1 MRAELKREMAM
12 HLFQRH
18 LRFLYVMVPC
28 ALLVGVSLPDT
39 AASELGLGIAWKEG
53 PHFAGKK
60 KVRKSISGA
69 ACAPVVPPQCIA
81 ALDEENRTQFFTIS
95 DRTLKP
101 GPVMAI
107 VDDDGN
113 GDPDT
118 EGAAYADGF
127 FYLLGSHGLSRKKDK
142 LHPSSF
148 LVFRFPVDKS
158 TGKSAFGIDAD
169 SVAPEIA
176 RSDRLRKAIRK
187 SPGTIGDY
195 AEKPLGKKA
204 GGANLEG
211 LAVIGK
217 RMYVGF
223 RGPSSKGR
231 AYVLSVDVD
240 GLFDDD
246 DLAPVIFTLK
256 LGKNIGIRDLAAV
269 SGGILILAGP
279 VQKEGPYSIY
289 RWDLKNSPQ
298 KLQDLAMPDPDVKAE
313 TLLVLGQQNDSY
325 DVLIMYDGVK
335 DGGPREYRLSYS
347 Q

>member
-1 MRAELKREMAM
+1 M
-12 HLFQRH
+12 HPFRRH
-18 LRFLYVMVPC
+18 KRFLFVIAPC
-28 ALLVGVSLPDT
+28 ALLMGFSVSGAVARD
-39 AASELGLGIAWKEG
+39 SSLGTTWKEG

-69 ACAPVVPPQCIA
+69 ACAPVLPPQCIA
-81 ALDEENRTQFFTIS
+81 ALDEKNRTQFFTIS

-107 VDDDGN
+107 VEDNGN

-127 FYLLGSHGLSRKKDK
+127 FYLLGSHGLSRKKGK

-158 TGKSAFGIDAD
+158 TGKPAFDISAET
-169 SVAPEIA
+169 VAPEIA
-176 RSDRLRKAIRK
+176 RSDRLRKAIRNA
-187 SPGTIGDY
+187 PGVIGDY
-195 AEKPLGKKA
+195 AEKPLGEKA

-217 RMYVGF
+217 RLYVGF

-231 AYVLSVDVD
+231 AYILSVDVD
-240 GLFDDD
+240 RLFGDG
-246 DLAPVIFTLK
+246 DLAPVIFTLE

-279 VQKEGPYSIY
+279 VQKKGPYSIF
-289 RWDLKNSPQ
+289 RWDLKNAPQ
-298 KLQDLAMPDPDVKAE
+298 KLQDLAMPDPEVKAE
-313 TLLVLGQQNDSY
+313 TLLLLDQQDDSY
-325 DVLIMYDGVK
+325 DVLVLYDGIK

-347 Q
+347 R

>member
-1 MRAELKREMAM
+1 MGAA
-12 HLFQRH
+12 
-18 LRFLYVMVPC
+18 
-28 ALLVGVSLPDT
+28 VSG
-39 AASELGLGIAWKEG
+39 AAAQDSGLGTTWKEG

-69 ACAPVVPPQCIA
+69 ACAPVVPPACIA

-107 VDDDGN
+107 VEDNGN

-127 FYLLGSHGLSRKKDK
+127 FYLLGSHGLSRKKGK
-142 LHPSSF
+142 FHLSSF
-148 LVFRFPVDKS
+148 LVFRFPVDKK
-158 TGKSAFGIDAD
+158 TGKPAFDISADTLA
-169 SVAPEIA
+169 SEIA
-176 RSDRLRKAIRK
+176 RSDRLRNAIRT
-187 SPGTIGDY
+187 SPGVIGDY
-195 AEKPLGKKA
+195 AEKPLGKNA

-217 RMYVGF
+217 RLYVGF

-231 AYVLSVDVD
+231 AYILSVDVD
-240 GLFDDD
+240 GLFGHGG
-246 DLAPVIFTLK
+246 LAPVIFALE

-269 SGGILILAGP
+269 SDGILILAGP

-313 TLLVLGQQNDSY
+313 TLLVLGQQNDTY
-325 DVLIMYDGVK
+325 DVLVLYDGAK

>member
-1 MRAELKREMAM
+1 MR
-12 HLFQRH
+12 LFQRH
-18 LRFLYVMVPC
+18 WRFLFSIVPC
-28 ALLVGVSLPDT
+28 ALLMG
-39 AASELGLGIAWKEG
+39 AAVPGAAAQDSGLGIAWKAG

-69 ACAPVVPPQCIA
+69 ACAPVLPPVCIA
-81 ALDEENRTQFFTIS
+81 ALDEKNRTQFFTIA

-107 VDDDGN
+107 VEDNGN

-127 FYLLGSHGLSRKKDK
+127 FYLLGSHGLSRKKGK
-142 LHPSSF
+142 FHPSSF
-148 LVFRFPVDKS
+148 LMFRFPVDKS
-158 TGKSAFGIDAD
+158 TGKPAFDISADT
-169 SVAPEIA
+169 VAPEIT
-176 RSDRLRKAIRK
+176 RSDRLRQVIRK
-187 SPGTIGDY
+187 SPGVIGDY

-231 AYVLSVDVD
+231 AYILSVDVD
-240 GLFDDD
+240 RLFGDG
-246 DLAPVIFTLK
+246 DLAPVIFTLE

-269 SGGILILAGP
+269 SGGLLILAGP
-279 VQKEGPYSIY
+279 VQEEGLYSIF
-289 RWDLKNSPQ
+289 RWDLKNPPQ
-298 KLQDLAMPDPDVKAE
+298 KLKDLVMPDPEVKAE
-313 TLLVLGQQNDSY
+313 TLLVLGQQDDSY
-325 DVLIMYDGVK
+325 DVLVLYDGIK

-347 Q
+347 R